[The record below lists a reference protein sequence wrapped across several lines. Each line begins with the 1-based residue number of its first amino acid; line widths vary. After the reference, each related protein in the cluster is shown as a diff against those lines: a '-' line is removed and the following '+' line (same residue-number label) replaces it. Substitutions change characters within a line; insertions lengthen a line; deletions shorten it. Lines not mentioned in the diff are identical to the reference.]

1 MPLVEETLFGTVD
14 KVQMAIERLK
24 TFEPPEGYYL
34 AFSGGK
40 DSVVIYDLAK
50 MAGVKF
56 DAHFQRA
63 MEPPEVI
70 QFIRQYYPE
79 VQRHLPRK
87 TIWKL
92 IIENGIP
99 PLRTI
104 PYCCRIL
111 KEGGGNNRIKLT
123 GIRWAESTR
132 RKQRKEV
139 EENRN
144 GGTMIHPII
153 SWSDQDVWEFIKK
166 KDFHIAN
173 YMTKDGLA

>member
-1 MPLVEETLFGTVD
+1 MLIEDTLFGRVD
-14 KVQMAIERLK
+14 KVAIAIKQLK
-24 TFEPPEGYYL
+24 TFEPSEGYYL

-40 DSVVIYDLAK
+40 DSQCIYHLAE

-56 DAHFQRA
+56 DAHFNRA
-63 MEPPEVI
+63 MEPPEVV
-70 QFIRQYYPE
+70 QFIRKHYPK
-79 VQRHLPRK
+79 VQRHLPKK

-111 KEGGGNNRIKLT
+111 KEGWGNNRIKLT
-123 GIRWAESTR
+123 GIRRAESR
-132 RKQRKEV
+132 YRKQWQEV
-139 EENRN
+139 EENRH
-144 GGTMIHPII
+144 GGTMIHPVLK
-153 SWSDQDVWEFIKK
+153 WSDQDVWEFVKK

-173 YMTKDGLA
+173 SITKDGLA